1 MSQEPERGPWQ
12 EKGGGGGKEVGKEKG
27 SRKGTAG
34 RKPRANGERILNKR
48 NGKGQVSA
56 ARGNIFTLV
65 NKGKEEGTGEGVV

>member
-34 RKPRANGERILNKR
+34 RKPRANGERRQLPIYW
-48 NGKGQVSA
+48 S
-56 ARGNIFTLV
+56 IYHT
-65 NKGKEEGTGEGVV
+65 